1 MDVLKLSLLSLSL
14 FLSLSLAACVPELD
28 SDESLVVTP
37 RVLAVFAEPA
47 EAPPNAKVR
56 YRALVADGSGTRRDL
71 GLGWFHCLA
80 QKPLAELGPIS
91 RDCLYADR
99 GTLNPLGTGHE
110 VEGTIPA
117 ESCALFGPNP
127 PMPMGDEPPGRPVD
141 ADETGGYA
149 LPIIAGLEA
158 SAVLYEQRL
167 SCGLSGVA
175 PELAL
180 AYGTRYHPNVNP
192 APSALEVRRGG
203 VVVPPAADGSVELAA
218 GEQVELALTF
228 PVCPLSDACGDGVC
242 GPGESASSCAAD
254 CTPLRGC
261 GGAERYL
268 QLDRARGELVVRR
281 EALRVAWF
289 SSAGSLANERTGL
302 GEQASEQSSS
312 NGYVAAS
319 TPGRSTIWA
328 VLRDSRG
335 GVGAI
340 ELVLVTR

>member
-1 MDVLKLSLLSLSL
+1 MDVLKLSLVALSLT
-14 FLSLSLAACVPELD
+14 ACVPELD
-28 SDESLVVTP
+28 SDESRVAAP
-37 RVLAVFAEPA
+37 RVLAVIAEPA

-56 YRALVADGSGTRRDL
+56 YRALVADANGTRRDL

-99 GTLNPLGTGHE
+99 GTLAPLGAGQE
-110 VEGTIPA
+110 VEATIPP

-149 LPIIAGLEA
+149 LPIIAGLEG
-158 SAVLYEQRL
+158 SAVLYEQRV

-175 PELAL
+175 PDVAL
-180 AYGTRYHPNVNP
+180 AYGTRYHANTNP
-192 APSALEVRRGG
+192 APSALEVLRGG
-203 VVVPPAADGSVELAA
+203 VVVAPAADGSVELAP

-228 PVCPLSDACGDGVC
+228 PACPLSDACGDGVC
-242 GPGESASSCAAD
+242 GADETAAACVAD
-254 CTPLRGC
+254 CAPVRGC
-261 GGAERYL
+261 GGAERYV
-268 QLDRARGELVVRR
+268 QLDRERGELTVRR

-289 SSAGSLANERTGL
+289 STGGTLDDERTGL
-302 GEQASEQSSS
+302 SEQAVEQRSR
-312 NGYVAAS
+312 NGYVAPT

-335 GVGAI
+335 GVGTV
-340 ELVLVTR
+340 ELALVTR